1 MTLIE
6 QSLAQNVLDYAL
18 KKGADFAELFVE
30 RDDRAQC
37 EILSSKVH
45 QVGGGIDFGIGVR
58 LIYGTK
64 VLYGYTNSRSLDDLC
79 RIVDQLCVN
88 DKKPAVQTLPTQ
100 MNQVMGAPSY
110 LMGNPP
116 VQPSLKETINFMME
130 VDKHTRQIDQRFSQ
144 VKIYALKRLQEI
156 EIFNSEGLHVNE
168 SRPYFRM
175 VSTAIAA
182 EKGKQS
188 TGSFSPGHFAHWD
201 AWSKLYN
208 PEQIAQEI
216 SHQALV
222 TLHAQAC
229 PAGQM
234 PVVLGDGFGGVIF
247 HEACGHL
254 LETTSVQKK
263 ASVFH
268 DKMGEMI
275 ANPVVNAVDDG
286 GVEGAWG
293 SVTYD
298 DEGRRTQRTQLIKD
312 GVLTSFLVDKVGAMK
327 TGYEPTGSGRRQSY
341 RYAPAS
347 RMRNTYIDAGK
358 DSFEQMISS
367 IDKGI
372 YCKNLGGGSVNPGTG
387 EFNFAATE
395 SYLIIKGKIAE
406 PVKGATLIGK
416 GPEVL
421 KQISMVGPQ
430 VKMSAGMCGSVSGAV
445 PVTVGQPPLK
455 IDSIL
460 VGGSAV

>member
-1 MTLIE
+1 MQLI
-6 QSLAQNVLDYAL
+6 QQNLAQDVLDYAL
-18 KKGADFAELFVE
+18 KKGADFAELFIE

-37 EILSSKVH
+37 EILGSKVH

-64 VLYGYTNSRSLDDLC
+64 VLYGFTNSRAKEDLYQ
-79 RIVDQLCVN
+79 IVDQLAVN
-88 DKKPAVQTLPTQ
+88 DQRSAVTSRPDQLQQT
-100 MNQVMGAPSY
+100 MGAPTY
-110 LMGNPP
+110 LIGN
-116 VQPSLKETINFMME
+116 QETKNSLKDTISFMLE
-130 VDKHTRQIDQRFSQ
+130 VDKETRKLDPRFSQ
-144 VKIYALKRLQEI
+144 VKVSCLKRLQEI
-156 EIFNSEGLHVNE
+156 EIYNSEGLQINE
-168 SRPYFRM
+168 TRPYFRM
-175 VSTAIAA
+175 MSQAIAS
-182 EKGKQS
+182 EDGKQS
-188 TGSFSPGHFAHWD
+188 TGQFSPGHFAHWD
-201 AWSKLYN
+201 AWSKMYK

-216 SHQALV
+216 SHEALV
-222 TLHAQAC
+222 TLHAEAC
-229 PAGQM
+229 PAGNM

-254 LETTSVQKK
+254 LETTSVQKQ

-275 ANPVVNAVDDG
+275 ASPVVSAVDDG
-286 GVEGAWG
+286 QVEGAWG

-298 DEGRRTQRTQLIKD
+298 DEGMRTKRTQLIKD
-312 GVLTSFLVDKVGAMK
+312 GVLTSFLVDKIGAMK
-327 TGYEPTGSGRRQSY
+327 TGYEATGSGRRQSY
-341 RYAPAS
+341 RFAPAS

-358 DSFEQMISS
+358 DSFDDMIAS
-367 IDKGI
+367 IERGI
-372 YCKNLGGGSVNPGTG
+372 FCKSLGGGSVNPGTG

-395 SYLIIKGKIAE
+395 SYLIEKGKVTR

-421 KQISMVGPQ
+421 KEISMVGPK
-430 VKMSAGMCGSVSGAV
+430 VTMSAGMCGSVSGAV